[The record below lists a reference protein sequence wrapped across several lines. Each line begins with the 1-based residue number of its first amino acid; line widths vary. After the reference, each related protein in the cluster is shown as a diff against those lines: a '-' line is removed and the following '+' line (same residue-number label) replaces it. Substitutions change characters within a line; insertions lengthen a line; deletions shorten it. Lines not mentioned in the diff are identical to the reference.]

1 MTGLVYK
8 ELPIEDITH
17 LTRAEFI
24 NGQEQKFYNAL
35 LNSMTEHGMRDP
47 IFISQRKDKEDKV
60 ILKVLVGNNRK
71 VIAKQLGLKLIRSI
85 VKLLDPND
93 NNIEGRPLNN
103 EQEII
108 DLGEFMQ
115 YDDPSSKCE
124 FVFTNTGKEPLIIS
138 KAKGTGN
145 VLISVSFF
153 LPLFFF
159 HLL

>member
-60 ILKVLVGNNRK
+60 ILKVLVGNNRM

-108 DLGEFMQ
+108 DLFF
-115 YDDPSSKCE
+115 SKEGLQIKKDSNGVICE
-124 FVFTNTGKEPLIIS
+124 VMPKNPQKY
-138 KAKGTGN
+138 GN
-145 VLISVSFF
+145 I
-153 LPLFFF
+153 
-159 HLL
+159 

>member
-24 NGQEQKFYNAL
+24 NGQEQKFYDAL

-47 IFISQRKDKEDKV
+47 VFISQRKNKEDKV
-60 ILKVLVGNNRK
+60 ILKVLVGNNRM

-108 DLGEFMQ
+108 DLFF
-115 YDDPSSKCE
+115 SKEGLQIKKDSNGVICE
-124 FVFTNTGKEPLIIS
+124 VMPKNPQKY
-138 KAKGTGN
+138 GN
-145 VLISVSFF
+145 I
-153 LPLFFF
+153 
-159 HLL
+159 

>member
-24 NGQEQKFYNAL
+24 NGQEQKFYDAL

-47 IFISQRKDKEDKV
+47 VFISQRKNKEDKV
-60 ILKVLVGNNRK
+60 ILKVLVGNNRM

-85 VKLLDPND
+85 VKLLDPHN
-93 NNIEGRPLNN
+93 NNIKGRPLNN

-108 DLGEFMQ
+108 DLFF
-115 YDDPSSKCE
+115 SKEGLQIKKDSNGVICE
-124 FVFTNTGKEPLIIS
+124 VMPKNPQKY
-138 KAKGTGN
+138 GN
-145 VLISVSFF
+145 I
-153 LPLFFF
+153 
-159 HLL
+159 